1 MRSMPAGSNPNSAGS
16 RVTIWRLAC
25 AKRSNGIFPTATGGK
40 PFAPAP
46 IAVSAWASPSNFGS
60 MMLNLERTAIP
71 DVKIITA
78 KKIGDARGFFSE
90 VYNRRALLEA
100 GIDLDFVQDNHA
112 FSASRGTLR
121 GLHFQSPP
129 YAQDKLIRVTRGR
142 ALDVAVDLR
151 KSSAT
156 FGKHVV
162 VELSAENWRQILV
175 PIGFAHGYVTLE
187 PDTEILYKVTNYY
200 APDHDYGLAWND
212 A

>member
-1 MRSMPAGSNPNSAGS
+1 
-16 RVTIWRLAC
+16 
-25 AKRSNGIFPTATGGK
+25 
-40 PFAPAP
+40 
-46 IAVSAWASPSNFGS
+46 
-60 MMLNLERTAIP
+60 MLLYVERTAIA
-71 DVKIITA
+71 DVKIIMA

-90 VYNRRALLEA
+90 VYNRRAFAEA
-100 GIDLDFVQDNHA
+100 GIDLEFVQDNHA
-112 FSASRGTLR
+112 FSARRGTLR

-151 KSSAT
+151 KSSVS
-156 FGKHVV
+156 FGQHVS

-200 APDHDYGLAWND
+200 APDHDHGLAWND
-212 A
+212 PALAIDWGIAASDVILSDKDRRHPTLADLPSYFD